1 VTREVDLHLMATVPR
16 LTSPNCAEICSHGHA
31 PSDEEKTPIGI
42 FGRQG
47 REKNQKLILRLS
59 NQYLA
64 NKVKARLSGAG
75 FILYPPSHK
84 NIPLAAVAS
93 LQPLNYAIIVFQLG
107 RQSEKANL
115 WPQLM

>member
-1 VTREVDLHLMATVPR
+1 MKKKPRSGFSAGTGAKKKSETHLA
-16 LTSPNCAEICSHGHA
+16 
-31 PSDEEKTPIGI
+31 
-42 FGRQG
+42 
-47 REKNQKLILRLS
+47 RLS